1 MTKKR
6 MKVGITIPVGPALRA
21 LFREASGAVDVRALV
36 NRQALTKVEM
46 WGWDIKP
53 THLSFTFTFTTGTGS
68 PLVFRTVAFGE
79 EGPVPLLPDDA
90 PLSKPLTIQGLAL
103 ELLRHFLAENE
114 GKVEL
119 HLGPSMLSVLDR
131 YLGDGSYP
139 EELELSVVARDGY
152 GGYDELKVMSGG
164 GASVKVSWGEESWW
178 DGWVVSPEGA
188 VEYVGTV
195 DGPRYLP
202 LWLSRAL
209 EEAKAKGA

>member
-1 MTKKR
+1 MGVEV
-6 MKVGITIPVGPALRA
+6 MEVAKVMRAGITIPVGPALRA
-21 LFREASGAVDVRALV
+21 LFREADKKVEVQALV
-36 NRQALTKVEM
+36 NRQALDKTER
-46 WGWDIKP
+46 WGWSLEP
-53 THLSFTFTFTTGTGS
+53 THLSFVTGNAPT
-68 PLVFRTVAFGE
+68 LAFGE
-79 EGPVPLLPDDA
+79 GGATTLAPDDV
-90 PLSKPLTIQGLAL
+90 LLGSVTIRGLAL

-119 HLGPSMLSVLDR
+119 HLGPSMLSVLGR
-131 YLGDGSYP
+131 YLGNGSS

-164 GASVKVSWGEESWW
+164 GASVKVSWGEASWW
-178 DGWVVSPEGA
+178 DGWVVSPKGA

-209 EEAKAKGA
+209 EKAKAKGA